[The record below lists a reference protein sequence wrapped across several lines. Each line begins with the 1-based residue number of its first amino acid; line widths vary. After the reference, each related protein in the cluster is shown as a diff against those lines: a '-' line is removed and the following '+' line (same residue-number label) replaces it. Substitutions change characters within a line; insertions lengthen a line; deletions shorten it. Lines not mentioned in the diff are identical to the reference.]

1 MASSSKEQEL
11 AIKIAG
17 KVENS
22 FKQSLGVTED
32 GLNKIASVAKKAAA
46 VAAAAFAAVKV
57 GDFISGAVDE
67 YAEFEQAMANTSAI
81 AGASADDYAKLSAA
95 AREAGKATTFTAS
108 EAADALGYM
117 ALAGWNVEESTAA
130 LTPVLKLAEATQAD
144 LATTSDQVTD
154 SMSAMGVGID
164 DLQGYLDV
172 IVTTNNK
179 ANTTAADL
187 MDAFIGCGGAA
198 RAAGMNYKETSTA
211 LGILANNGIKAATGS
226 IVYLDKS
233 SKHMYELNNRI
244 RLINVNEYPV
254 ATSQGFIGF
263 ICGIISQD
271 HDIET
276 MFLDSFLKLAG
287 LEGEDISETITTL
300 EGISE
305 KYSVNFVLSIS
316 MDAAEMPENAQKDV
330 VVSL

>member
-1 MASSSKEQEL
+1 MVQ
-11 AIKIAG
+11 IIAG
-17 KVENS
+17 RKGKGKTKHLLDMANDS
-22 FKQSLGVTED
+22 
-32 GLNKIASVAKKAAA
+32 IKKA
-46 VAAAAFAAVKV
+46 
-57 GDFISGAVDE
+57 I
-67 YAEFEQAMANTSAI
+67 
-81 AGASADDYAKLSAA
+81 
-95 AREAGKATTFTAS
+95 
-108 EAADALGYM
+108 
-117 ALAGWNVEESTAA
+117 
-130 LTPVLKLAEATQAD
+130 
-144 LATTSDQVTD
+144 
-154 SMSAMGVGID
+154 
-164 DLQGYLDV
+164 
-172 IVTTNNK
+172 
-179 ANTTAADL
+179 
-187 MDAFIGCGGAA
+187 
-198 RAAGMNYKETSTA
+198 
-211 LGILANNGIKAATGS
+211 GS

-254 ATSQGFIGF
+254 STSQGFIGF